1 LLSLEQIHSGQLYKN
16 KEKLLVINRKFNIF
30 ILNMSTLNCR
40 NFGWKKCYK
49 IESRGIKLYIGY
61 VGLGELRLHMLFTV
75 LITLIT

>member
-1 LLSLEQIHSGQLYKN
+1 
-16 KEKLLVINRKFNIF
+16 
-30 ILNMSTLNCR
+30 MSTLNCR